1 MSGLGV
7 IQLVY
12 NAIRDVPDR
21 YSLCTHSLSEL
32 LSSDFGQLYRYV
44 QKVYESSV
52 HCRLFAMDWGNPAS
66 DVGLVYLRYEAL
78 RDLPLWYYLCTH
90 SLNELFSSE
99 FGQLYR
105 TVQQVHKN
113 AVH

>member
-1 MSGLGV
+1 MSSLGV
-7 IQLVY
+7 VQLVY
-12 NAIRDVPDR
+12 NALRDVPDR

-32 LSSDFGQLYRYV
+32 FSSDFAQLYRYV

-52 HCRLFAMDWGNPAS
+52 HCRLFAMDWGTPVS
-66 DVGLVYLRYEAL
+66 DIGLVHLLYEAL
-78 RDLPLWYYLCTH
+78 RDLPVWYYLCTH
-90 SLNELFSSE
+90 SLSELFGSD

-105 TVQQVHKN
+105 TIQQVHKN